1 MTRTRRIGTQDDTIE
16 VKLSTSDSDED
27 NRTSGSSSSDD
38 VGDTSKPGREV
49 KDKGSRVRM
58 LRMSRSVG
66 MMVNKLSNQPYA
78 VIDPGAEE
86 DILGGIGWYVVHFSE
101 RSKFGIHTI

>member
-1 MTRTRRIGTQDDTIE
+1 MTRTCRIGTQDDTIE
-16 VKLSTSDSDED
+16 VKLLTSDLDED

-38 VGDTSKPGREV
+38 VGDTSKPCREV
-49 KDKGSRVRM
+49 KDKGARVRM

-78 VIDPGAEE
+78 VINPGAKE
-86 DILGGIGWYVVHFSE
+86 DILGGIG
-101 RSKFGIHTI
+101 

>member
-1 MTRTRRIGTQDDTIE
+1 MVCCAFLRQIKKDQG
-16 VKLSTSDSDED
+16 
-27 NRTSGSSSSDD
+27 
-38 VGDTSKPGREV
+38 GDQCIYLNDGRWDIEV
-49 KDKGSRVRM
+49 KDKGARVRI